1 MTNNTTKKINKNT
14 IRNIV
19 IAAVCFLLILVSIIL
34 IASDPAEAKV
44 VADNTPIQP
53 DVDNFTFEIVVIP
66 EDDNVIPDTDSTID
80 EETDNFEEV
89 EESTDIDNAVES
101 DSDVK
106 DDTNGIDEIPDF
118 DDDVSYDTIDTP
130 VIEDVIEEDTVI
142 EEEIVEDVLFEIN
155 YDVCY
160 NITFQ
165 VENVGRFIV
174 KLDNYYDKAVMYF
187 MYIVTT
193 CEEPMTFTKTS
204 DGLVLDVMGEQVLFL
219 EETVTFNGETFG
231 YVRVGFNVVNNMIF
245 GETTTFNV
253 VSTLVEEY

>member
-19 IAAVCFLLILVSIIL
+19 IAAICFLLILVSIIL
-34 IASDPAEAKV
+34 IASDPADAQV

-53 DVDNFTFEIVVIP
+53 DVDNFTFEIVVTP
-66 EDDNVIPDTDSTID
+66 EDDNVIPDTDNTID
-80 EETDNFEEV
+80 EETDYVEEV

-101 DSDVK
+101 DSDVN
-106 DDTNGIDEIPDF
+106 DDMNGIDEIPNF
-118 DDDVSYDTIDTP
+118 DDDTTNNVIDTP
-130 VIEDVIEEDTVI
+130 LVEDVVTEEPVI

-174 KLDNYYDKAVMYF
+174 KLDNYCDKAVMYF

>member
-14 IRNIV
+14 IINIV
-19 IAAVCFLLILVSIIL
+19 IAAACFLLILVSIIL
-34 IASDPAEAKV
+34 IASAPAKAQV
-44 VADNTPIQP
+44 LADNTPTQP
-53 DVDNFTFEIVVIP
+53 DVDNFTFEVVVIP
-66 EDDNVIPDTDSTID
+66 EDDNIIV
-80 EETDNFEEV
+80 EENEYTEEV
-89 EESTDIDNAVES
+89 KEFTDIDNTVES
-101 DSDVK
+101 DSDVE
-106 DDTNGIDEIPDF
+106 DDVTGIDEIPVF
-118 DDDVSYDTIDTP
+118 DEEVSDDIIDAP
-130 VIEDVIEEDTVI
+130 VIEDVIEEDTVV

-155 YDVCY
+155 YNVCY

-165 VENVGRFIV
+165 VDEVGSFIV
-174 KLDNYYDKAVMYF
+174 KLDNYCDKAVMYF

-204 DGLVLDVMGEQVLFL
+204 DGLVLDVMGEQILFL

>member
-66 EDDNVIPDTDSTID
+66 EDDNVIVEENEDT
-80 EETDNFEEV
+80 EEV

>member
-34 IASDPAEAKV
+34 IASDPAEAQV

-89 EESTDIDNAVES
+89 EESTDIDNAVKS

-106 DDTNGIDEIPDF
+106 DDKNGVDEIPDF
-118 DDDVSYDTIDTP
+118 DDDFSYDIIDTP
-130 VIEDVIEEDTVI
+130 VIEDVIEEDTVV

>member
-1 MTNNTTKKINKNT
+1 MTKINKKT
-14 IRNIV
+14 TVTIV
-19 IAAVCFLLILVSIIL
+19 IAAVCFLLILISIIL

-44 VADNTPIQP
+44 VADSTPIQP
-53 DVDNFTFEIVVIP
+53 DVDNFTFEVVVIP
-66 EDDNVIPDTDSTID
+66 EDDNVIVEENEDTKK
-80 EETDNFEEV
+80 V
-89 EESTDIDNAVES
+89 EESTNIDNTIES

-106 DDTNGIDEIPDF
+106 DDTTGVDEIPDF
-118 DDDVSYDTIDTP
+118 DDTVSDDIDDP
-130 VIEDVIEEDTVI
+130 IIEDVIEEDTVI
-142 EEEIVEDVLFEIN
+142 EEDIVEDVLFKIN

-165 VENVGRFIV
+165 VENVGQFII
-174 KLDNYYDKAVMYF
+174 KLDNYCDKAVMYF

-193 CEEPMTFTKTS
+193 CEEPMTFTKTN

-219 EETVTFNGETFG
+219 EETVTCNGETFG

-253 VSTLVEEY
+253 IDTLVEEY

>member
-1 MTNNTTKKINKNT
+1 MTNT
-14 IRNIV
+14 IRNTIKNIV
-19 IAAVCFLLILVSIIL
+19 IVIICFLLILVSIIL
-34 IASDPAEAKV
+34 IASDPAEAQV
-44 VADNTPIQP
+44 VAENTPIQP
-53 DVDNFTFEIVVIP
+53 DVDNFTFEIVVTP
-66 EDDNVIPDTDSTID
+66 EDDNIVPDTDNIID
-80 EETDNFEEV
+80 EETDRVEEV

-106 DDTNGIDEIPDF
+106 DDVTDDVTGVDEIPDF
-118 DDDVSYDTIDTP
+118 KDDVSDDVIDTP
-130 VIEDVIEEDTVI
+130 VIEDVIDNDTV
-142 EEEIVEDVLFEIN
+142 VEDMLFEIN

-165 VENVGRFIV
+165 VENVGSFIV
-174 KLDNYYDKAVMYF
+174 KLDNYCDTAVMYF

-245 GETTTFNV
+245 GSKTTFHV

>member
-19 IAAVCFLLILVSIIL
+19 IAAICFLLILVSIIL
-34 IASDPAEAKV
+34 IVSNPAEAQV

-53 DVDNFTFEIVVIP
+53 DVDNFTFEILVIP
-66 EDDNVIPDTDSTID
+66 EDDNVIVEVNEDTK
-80 EETDNFEEV
+80 EV
-89 EESTDIDNAVES
+89 EECIDIDNAVES

-106 DDTNGIDEIPDF
+106 DNMTGVEEIPDF
-118 DDDVSYDTIDTP
+118 DNYVSDDIIDTP
-130 VIEDVIEEDTVI
+130 VIEDVIEEDTVV

-160 NITFQ
+160 NITFK
-165 VENVGRFIV
+165 VENVGSFIV
-174 KLDNYYDKAVMYF
+174 KLDNYCDKAVMYF

>member
-19 IAAVCFLLILVSIIL
+19 IAAACFLLILVSIIL

-53 DVDNFTFEIVVIP
+53 DVDNFTFEVVVIP
-66 EDDNVIPDTDSTID
+66 EDDNVIVEENEDT
-80 EETDNFEEV
+80 EEV
-89 EESTDIDNAVES
+89 EESTDIDNTVES

-106 DDTNGIDEIPDF
+106 DDTTGVDEIPDF
-118 DDDVSYDTIDTP
+118 DDDVSDDIIDTP
-130 VIEDVIEEDTVI
+130 VIEDVIEEDTVV

-174 KLDNYYDKAVMYF
+174 KLDNYCDKAVMYF

>member
-34 IASDPAEAKV
+34 IASDPAEAQV

-66 EDDNVIPDTDSTID
+66 EDDNVIVEENEDT
-80 EETDNFEEV
+80 EKV
-89 EESTDIDNAVES
+89 EESTDIDNTVES

-106 DDTNGIDEIPDF
+106 DDTTGVDEIPDF
-118 DDDVSYDTIDTP
+118 DDDVSDDIIDTP
-130 VIEDVIEEDTVI
+130 VIEDVIEEDTVV

-174 KLDNYYDKAVMYF
+174 KLDNYCDKAVMYF

-253 VSTLVEEY
+253 VNTLVEEY